1 MNNDFSDNLNYIL
14 VHLKEDINKIDLLE
28 DKLYFELSKNEIDF
42 YLNKV
47 YLELK
52 DWNKKYTDKNYET
65 IINKYNEIQSI
76 ISQLEL
82 CLADYEN
89 TFHMDGISYSIY
101 KIGKILAN
109 LKKE

>member
-14 VHLKEDINKIDLLE
+14 VHLNKDINKIDLLE
-28 DKLYFELSKNEIDF
+28 DKMYLELSKNEIDF

-52 DWNKKYTDKNYET
+52 DWNKKYSDKNYEA

-82 CLADYEN
+82 CLADYQDIFN
-89 TFHMDGISYSIY
+89 IDGISHAIFE
-101 KIGKILAN
+101 IGKK
-109 LKKE
+109 LKVL